1 MDEIEVKLTP
11 LDEDSKA
18 ALTAFANEIKA
29 VRNSM
34 KEIKEAFQTE
44 LSQFRNTLDNIK
56 NAGMSQ
62 GQGGGQFPALTAAG
76 FEIPGRSQTA
86 PGARSTT
93 ASTPPDATFLGPD
106 QAGHGGAGGGGGTG
120 DPSAGFPYPSGSG
133 SASGGVSPGASL
145 GDGRQPDLS
154 HSNWYSGDLQ
164 IPRINEFNI
173 QDYTR
178 MAGKVIG
185 GPALGRYKE
194 NQAARQQAYDDA
206 YASAKDAG
214 KSNPA
219 ARAAAEAAA
228 NSLSSDPMREGDIT
242 RINTANRLAQLGQIG
257 PFAAAVQGLSPN
269 FLSPGGLLKAPA
281 LAAQFNAG
289 MGLQGTFS
297 DFATQV
303 PAAGLAF
310 LGGAAGSAGV
320 SLPGLVPGTMM
331 PVPGMSLD
339 LPGGRLGLGNEAAYR
354 FGAMTTMGRNLNPN
368 APGLFS
374 FEDRSK
380 FAEASMQV
388 GMTGYEFDNAAKVY
402 TEGRQNSR
410 PVGAFEIGQFAELE
424 REMVRQSGTPYKKA
438 TDELE
443 NLANSAQYAG
453 MTVKQMGDA
462 AQAYHAANPQT
473 TMTKSVQQTAAF
485 AMAGVNGDIANQ
497 LVNNPYMQG
506 AAMQAYGVTPDQVAG
521 MSPAAT
527 MRLAGQTYDSLYNQF
542 RGVTTRA
549 PGQTTR
555 EAIETRMATA
565 TGLSAETLKQMRYG
579 EGLAAATEAQDNMD
593 DPRKLRRNLEE
604 MVLPN
609 MGGRGGYGGLSP
621 QQIQDIMNAGRGK
634 GKKAAAEARQ
644 KAFER
649 TIEGPDGRGFDINL
663 VQKALEDAGGDPK
676 AILKTTLDDI
686 KKKDP
691 EAYKALKE
699 MGAMGKLPDVIV
711 GFSGLAENWLKQM
724 GVPGLSGDATSSTK
738 KPNNSNPSHGSHG
751 NLQGGKYG

>member
-56 NAGMSQ
+56 NAGMGQ

-133 SASGGVSPGASL
+133 SASGGASPGASL
-145 GDGRQPDLS
+145 GDGRQPELK
-154 HSNWYSGDLQ
+154 HANWYGGDLQ

-194 NQAARQQAYDDA
+194 DQAARQQAYDDA

-228 NSLSSDPMREGDIT
+228 SAVPNDTMRPNDIA
-242 RINTANRLAQLGQIG
+242 RINTANRLAQVGQIG
-257 PFAAAVQGLSPN
+257 PFAAAVQGLVPN
-269 FLSPGGLLKAPA
+269 LFGAGLIKAPA
-281 LAAQFNAG
+281 LSGQFSAG
-289 MGLQGTFS
+289 MGLQGVAGTGPELLATFP
-297 DFATQV
+297 D
-303 PAAGLAF
+303 AF
-310 LGGAAGSAGV
+310 GQGMLGERAGV
-320 SLPGLVPGTMM
+320 
-331 PVPGMSLD
+331 
-339 LPGGRLGLGNEAAYR
+339 GNEAAYR
-354 FGAMTTMGRNLNPN
+354 FGRMTTIGRGFN
-368 APGLFS
+368 APGAFGM
-374 FEDRSK
+374 EDRSK

-388 GMTGYEFDNAAKVY
+388 NMTGYEFDNAARVY
-402 TEGRQNSR
+402 TQGRANMT
-410 PVGAFEIGQFAELE
+410 PVGQFEIGQFAELE
-424 REMVRQSGTPYKKA
+424 KEMVRQSGTPYKKA

-485 AMAGVNGDIANQ
+485 GYAGINADIANQ

-506 AAMQAYGVTPDQVAG
+506 AAMAAFGGTPEQLAG
-521 MSPAAT
+521 ASPSVT
-527 MRLAGQTYDSLYNQF
+527 MRLAGQTYDNLYNQF
-542 RGVTTRA
+542 RGVTTKM

-555 EAIETRMATA
+555 EAIESRMSAATN
-565 TGLSAETLKQMRYG
+565 LSAETIKSMRYG
-579 EGLAAATEAQDNMD
+579 EGLAAATEAVENID
-593 DPRKLRRNLEE
+593 DPRKLRRNLEQ

-609 MGGRGGYGGLSP
+609 MKKGGGYGGLNP
-621 QQIQDIMNAGRGK
+621 TDIETIMNAGRGK
-634 GKKAAAEARQ
+634 SKEAAAQARQ
-644 KAFER
+644 EKLDEI
-649 TIEGPDGRGFDINL
+649 IEGYRGYDTNDMKNPMAFVKEKLDE
-663 VQKALEDAGGDPK
+663 VGGDPRDLEAK
-676 AILKTTLDDI
+676 VLKQIKELPGAQEALDKLTNPEIL
-686 KKKDP
+686 
-691 EAYKALKE
+691 
-699 MGAMGKLPDVIV
+699 V
-711 GFSGLAENWLKQM
+711 GFTGLAENWLKQM